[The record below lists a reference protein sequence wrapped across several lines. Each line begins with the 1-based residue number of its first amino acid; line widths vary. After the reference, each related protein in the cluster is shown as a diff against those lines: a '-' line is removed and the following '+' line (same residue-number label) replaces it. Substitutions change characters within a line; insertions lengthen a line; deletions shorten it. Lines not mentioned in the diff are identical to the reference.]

1 MRSVAAITFEEFNML
16 QLAQLAVLAAF
27 VVLFAALSL
36 AASPM
41 IFIAHHRMP
50 VMMAGIAAMVCLT
63 LLTAILLAAS
73 SVLDRVRKARN
84 SA

>member
-1 MRSVAAITFEEFNML
+1 ML
-16 QLAQLAVLAAF
+16 HTAQLTVLAAF
-27 VVLFAALSL
+27 VVLFVALSL

-50 VMMAGIAAMVCLT
+50 VMMAGIAAMICLI

-73 SVLDRVRKARN
+73 SVLDRIRKARN
-84 SA
+84 SASRPLGGARSPMP